1 MGDYYSHTSPHS
13 YNYAISDIVVRI
25 NKEKLKNDMR
35 ENVGES
41 AKAGLVLGN
50 VREKGSDVDALVSRQ
65 VWKRYEEDSEN

>member
-1 MGDYYSHTSPHS
+1 
-13 YNYAISDIVVRI
+13 
-25 NKEKLKNDMR
+25 MR